1 MYHYLTNIISL
12 VIHQAD
18 SVDEYRLTGVAIYK
32 NQVDHV
38 FPDDPEKL
46 ILGDPEKWP
55 EKPLSAALGYVRNGK
70 PYTMHKKNAYPVHE
84 RCWSLMLRILDIGL
98 VEKHLDSSI
107 KVLCQQAEKNR
118 NAKNLLVN
126 MQGCWRE
133 PKRRYKDMSWEESEK
148 YAKGCEQQMS
158 CTDDSCFN
166 RFYAPRDPFNIP
178 ELRSPRPSGDGSRGG
193 CSRGRTSESK

>member
-1 MYHYLTNIISL
+1 MELQRIMYHYLTNIVSL

-18 SVDEYRLTGVAIYK
+18 SVDEYRLTGVAFYK

-46 ILGDPEKWP
+46 ILGGPEKWP
-55 EKPLSAALGYVRNGK
+55 EKPLSAALGYVHNGK
-70 PYTMHKKNAYPVHE
+70 PYIMYKKNAYPVHE
-84 RCWSLMLRILDIGL
+84 RCWSLMLRIL
-98 VEKHLDSSI
+98 VEKHLDSSV

-126 MQGCWRE
+126 VQGYWRE
-133 PKRRYKDMSWEESEK
+133 PKRRYKDMSWEEPEK
-148 YAKGCEQQMS
+148 YAKACEQQMS

-178 ELRSPRPSGDGSRGG
+178 ELRAFLTTRRQFSR
-193 CSRGRTSESK
+193 RVLKRKKK